1 MNQRQKAEP
10 NRTRTPPSPSRNFP
24 VGAAIL
30 VTFAVIV
37 ALGVWLSRSKPEP
50 TANAPAATI
59 APKAQPGFDK
69 LVGRWI
75 RPDGGYVIELTR
87 AEENGRLEAA
97 YFNPDPIQV
106 AQAEASRQGTTIR
119 VFIELRGA
127 NYSGSTYT
135 LTYEPESDQLAGEYF
150 QALLQQ
156 KFEVAFRRL
165 E

>member
-10 NRTRTPPSPSRNFP
+10 NRTRTSASFSRNLP
-24 VGAAIL
+24 VGTAIL
-30 VTFAVIV
+30 VTVAAIV

-50 TANAPAATI
+50 ASAVPVATV
-59 APKAQPGFDK
+59 ASKTQPGFDK

-75 RPDGGYVIELTR
+75 RPDGGYVIEITR
-87 AEENGRLEAA
+87 AEENGKLEAA
-97 YFNPDPIQV
+97 YFNSDPIQV
-106 AQAEASRQGTTIR
+106 AQAEASRQGTTVK

-135 LTYEPESDQLAGEYF
+135 LRYEPESDQLAGEYF